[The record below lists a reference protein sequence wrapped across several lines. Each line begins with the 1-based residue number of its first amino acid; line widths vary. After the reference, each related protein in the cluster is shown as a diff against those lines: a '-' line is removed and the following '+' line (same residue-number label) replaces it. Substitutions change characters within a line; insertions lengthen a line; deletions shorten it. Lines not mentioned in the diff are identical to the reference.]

1 MKQPLKDKAVLITG
15 GTMGIGLAT
24 GLAFGR
30 EGARCTLT
38 YRWGSADE
46 DEVRAKFAAAGA
58 PEPLIFQA
66 DVANEADTR
75 SLLAAMHERH
85 PGVDIFVSNV
95 AAAAPIRK
103 FEDYRKR
110 SLDWSIAASVWPMF
124 DYLHRLRETF
134 GAHPRYVVGLS
145 SAGAEHFGPN
155 YDFVAGCKSLL
166 ETLAR
171 YTAHRLP
178 GVNVNIVRGGVVLTE
193 SLRALVGPD
202 FESFVEERGLRRML
216 MEPGEIAGVVLAL
229 CSGLLDG
236 VNGQVLT
243 VDRGLGFSQVATA
256 HS

>member
-1 MKQPLKDKAVLITG
+1 MNEPLEDKSVLVTG

-58 PEPLIFQA
+58 PEPHIFQA
-66 DVANEADTR
+66 DAANEADTL
-75 SLLAAMHERH
+75 SLLAAMRERH
-85 PGVDIFVSNV
+85 RVVDVFISNV
-95 AAAAPIRK
+95 AAATPIRK
-103 FEDYRKR
+103 FEDYEKR

-124 DYLHRLRETF
+124 DYLHRMRKTF
-134 GAHPRYVVGLS
+134 GTYPRYVVGLS

-171 YTAHRLP
+171 YAAYRLP
-178 GVNVNIVRGGVVLTE
+178 GVNVNIVRGGPVVTE
-193 SLRALVGPD
+193 SLRALVGRE
-202 FESFVEERGLRRML
+202 FESFVEAHGLRRAVMKP
-216 MEPGEIAGVVLAL
+216 EEIAGVVLAL

-243 VDRGLGFSQVATA
+243 VDRGMGFSEGAPA
-256 HS
+256 HP

>member
-1 MKQPLKDKAVLITG
+1 MNEPLKDQAVLITG

-46 DEVRAKFAAAGA
+46 DEVRAQFASVGA
-58 PEPLIFQA
+58 PAPFIFQA
-66 DVANEADTR
+66 DVANEEDT
-75 SLLAAMHERH
+75 AALFAALRERH
-85 PGVDIFVSNV
+85 RRIDIFISNV
-95 AAAAPIRK
+95 AAATPIRK
-103 FEDYRKR
+103 FEEYEKR

-124 DYLHRLRETF
+124 GYLHRMRETF
-134 GAHPRYVVGLS
+134 GSYPRYVVGLS
-145 SAGAEHFGPN
+145 SAGAEHLGPN

-171 YTAHRLP
+171 YAAYRLE
-178 GVNVNIVRGGVVLTE
+178 GVNVNIVRGGAVLTE
-193 SLRALVGPD
+193 SLRALVGRE
-202 FESFVEERGLRRML
+202 FESLLEADGLRGAL
-216 MEPGEIAGVVLAL
+216 MEPEEIAGVICAL

-243 VDRGLGFSQVATA
+243 VDRGMGFSQAAPA
-256 HS
+256 HP